1 MKIVGNE
8 IILSLFVMGS
18 KAVTFEKPV
27 EKFFW

>member
-1 MKIVGNE
+1 
-8 IILSLFVMGS
+8 MGS